1 MIDQAFNS
9 FLLTKVK
16 LEKIVTDVTQLLWI
30 RAAVKISSEPLQHKE
45 PSGRKGHM
53 AMLCYYRVERIPGT
67 LAIVRYHAR
76 NPTDDLMGVAED
88 RFEDN
93 PDDFCRLQEDVEE
106 ALLTGVDVCV
116 MSQYEPETF
125 EKIRHFLPEGGG
137 QPHI

>member
-1 MIDQAFNS
+1 MIDQILNRL
-9 FLLTKVK
+9 LLTKIQ
-16 LEKIVTDVTQLLWI
+16 LEKVVTDVSQLLWI
-30 RAAVKISSEPLQHKE
+30 RAAVKVSPKTFQDEE
-45 PSGRKGHM
+45 APSGKRHL
-53 AMLCYYRVERIPGT
+53 AMLCYYRVEKIPGT